1 MTVMSRA
8 EQRLTPDVVQSVC
21 FRTAR
26 LGRRGFDEEHVR
38 AFCHQV
44 EGELVMLLN
53 ERTALQEEVS
63 RLRRRV
69 LGVSGASGEDDG
81 SGYGRPDAHRQ
92 AVSIL
97 SRAQQTADHYVAEAQ
112 EYSRHL
118 AEDARRRRDEIL
130 AEAREHADQVID
142 GAHREASDAA
152 QTAMAAPVLSAQ
164 SPAADRREIEAEL
177 AYLRTFSD
185 VYRTH
190 LRAYLDALLRNVD
203 EWEHAEKSSLAS
215 VRADLPH
222 LARPGP

>member
-1 MTVMSRA
+1 MSLMSRA
-8 EQRLTPDVVQSVC
+8 EQRLTPDVVQSVS
-21 FRTAR
+21 FSTAR

-44 EGELVMLLN
+44 EAELVLLLN
-53 ERTALQEEVS
+53 ERTALQAEVS

-69 LGVSGASGEDDG
+69 LGQFGEDE
-81 SGYGRPDAHRQ
+81 SGPGAPDAHRQ
-92 AVSIL
+92 AVRIL
-97 SRAQQTADHYVAEAQ
+97 SRAQETADHYVAEAQ

-130 AEAREHADQVID
+130 AEASEHADQVMD
-142 GAHREASDAA
+142 EAHREASQAA
-152 QTAMAAPVLSAQ
+152 YSAMAASALAAPVPDAA
-164 SPAADRREIEAEL
+164 PAAGGQELAAEL

-203 EWEHAEKSSLAS
+203 GWDDADRPSLAA
-215 VRADLPH
+215 VRPASP
-222 LARPGP
+222 A